1 MLNLSFCISTFL
13 EVDIQKAE
21 ALFVTLELKTL
32 GKDEMLHGHHDALD
46 TWWIV
51 MLVRAVSPI
60 LIFKVSP
67 QSLPPK
73 MLAHKEN
80 LLHSISAGKN
90 GLRSFALVANLVLS

>member
-1 MLNLSFCISTFL
+1 M
-13 EVDIQKAE
+13 EVEIQKAE

-32 GKDEMLHGHHDALD
+32 GKDEMLDGHRHALD
-46 TWWIV
+46 TWWIM

-60 LIFKVSP
+60 LICIFKVSP